1 MVSTHVDDFDLA
13 GKKRFVDKVTEEIGK
28 ALDVSTVES
37 DCFCFTGI
45 DVKKVKDGIEISMED
60 YAKSL
65 EEIQIRD
72 AKADETLTRDEL
84 KVFRKFVGKL
94 NWLAANTRPDLA
106 IYALELAKRQKK
118 ATIKDLR
125 EINRV
130 LKKVKE
136 KESKV
141 LFTKI
146 GEKDELSVI
155 GVSDASYHY
164 DDKSVAGEL
173 IMLGNQKTGKAAPLY
188 WRSGVIRKVC
198 VSSKAAGTRLL
209 LRLMDD

>member
-1 MVSTHVDDFDLA
+1 MQA
-13 GKKRFVDKVTEEIGK
+13 
-28 ALDVSTVES
+28 
-37 DCFCFTGI
+37 
-45 DVKKVKDGIEISMED
+45 

-84 KVFRKFVGKL
+84 KVLRKFVGKL

-106 IYALELAKRQKK
+106 IYVLELAKRQKK
-118 ATIKDLR
+118 AMIKDLR

-130 LKKVKE
+130 LKKVRE
-136 KESKV
+136 KESRV

-155 GVSDASYHY
+155 GVSDASYHH
-164 DDKSVAGEL
+164 DDRSVAGEL
-173 IMLGNQKTGKAAPLY
+173 IMLENHKTGKAAPIY
-188 WRSGVIRKVC
+188 
-198 VSSKAAGTRLL
+198 
-209 LRLMDD
+209 